1 MIVFCLCGGGKGLP
15 KSFPRGE
22 AIKFFAKRGFGR
34 GAGPPPPHTAKERS
48 GEEEEEEEEG
58 EEGDA
63 AISKH
68 SRL

>member
-34 GAGPPPPHTAKERS
+34 GADPPPHTAKERS
-48 GEEEEEEEEG
+48 GEEEEEEG